1 MSWDRQ
7 LCSILSVADGSVA
20 KMRER
25 LSSADLPPLKGRLRD
40 LDPPALPLRLPSQ
53 REPPPS
59 GGGVQ
64 WSDLAGL
71 QSQLQ
76 IQRQEI
82 KSLTQRVLDLET
94 ERQTQQSHIQTLQ
107 EELQRLKDRGGLEE
121 RRREEVLELSS
132 LQGHFTRAPSL
143 GNHAESLSSKLQRE
157 ELQHLGRDLRLLN
170 TQLRRQEEE
179 LLQLQ
184 EESRES
190 RRRDQHTCRVTDSYR
205 SHSSDLTKTI
215 SHTQQ
220 EVQQI
225 RSAVSEL
232 KEEIRTLREHEPLL
246 SAHTPG
252 ASPLLL
258 LPQRGRLRPEED
270 SDSEDLSLSLAEV
283 SSDDLSWLDL
293 RDPADLHHKQG
304 VCLSSQSRP
313 SDFSDPGSDL
323 QDGDEED
330 DEVREFL
337 GTVNPDV
344 GPDLSLNDL

>member
-143 GNHAESLSSKLQRE
+143 GNHAERCIM
-157 ELQHLGRDLRLLN
+157 GG
-170 TQLRRQEEE
+170 
-179 LLQLQ
+179 
-184 EESRES
+184 
-190 RRRDQHTCRVTDSYR
+190 RRRSFSNCRRRAERAGGGTNT
-205 SHSSDLTKTI
+205 LAG
-215 SHTQQ
+215 
-220 EVQQI
+220 
-225 RSAVSEL
+225 SAVSEL